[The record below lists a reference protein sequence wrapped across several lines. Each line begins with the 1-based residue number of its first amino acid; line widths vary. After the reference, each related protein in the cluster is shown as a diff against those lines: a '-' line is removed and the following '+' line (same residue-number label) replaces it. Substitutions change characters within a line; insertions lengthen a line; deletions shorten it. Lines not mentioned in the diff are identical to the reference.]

1 MALEKWAIP
10 QLSRLLPLDEESLKE
25 VIAYSASLPKDA
37 AAEHLKNLLGD
48 SAPALEFISTFNTRR
63 QAPASSAPA
72 TTSRPQEDLS
82 AGVPRPNHRPK
93 KKKNDFNKLPEVRRP
108 DDYGNVT
115 GAYLKRGEEDY
126 MSSRSSSKQRK
137 DPPLANALALDPT
150 PAALQAPMTGSASS
164 SNVPSRVS
172 TPKLPPSAA
181 GRLIS
186 DSNPPSRSVSPAPKQ
201 KTKVTITGG
210 TPMHGQSKALTDL
223 DSAIREL
230 EMQTNPSL
238 ALTAEQNAKRKCNCM
253 AQKHP
258 LLEASPNC
266 MNCGKII
273 CVKEGLGPCTFCNSP
288 LLSGADIQSM
298 IRILREERGKEK
310 QEVNNAAHKRAEVAK
325 APRPFSGSSQLNTPA
340 TSTPATSDDE
350 SEKLA
355 AAKVHRDKLLAF
367 QAQNARRTRIHDEA
381 ADFETTTAGLNMW
394 ATPAE
399 RAMQLKKQQKV
410 LREQEWNS
418 RPEWEKRKV
427 VASIDLVGGKVVRR
441 MAQAERPPSPTSD
454 DEDEGAML
462 PESSERPKLSNN
474 PLLGQLIR
482 PVAKMK
488 GSGKGKERAA
498 ERKAATWRRVQDD
511 NDDNE
516 QWILDGGL
524 LGANAG
530 TALAGEEPAYG

>member
-25 VIAYSASLPKDA
+25 IVAYSASLPKDA

-48 SAPALEFISTFNTRR
+48 SAQALEFISTFNTRR
-63 QAPASSAPA
+63 QAPATSALSS
-72 TTSRPQEDLS
+72 TTRRQEDRS
-82 AGVPRPNHRPK
+82 AGVPKPNQRAR

-115 GAYLKRGEEDY
+115 GAYLKKSEDDY

-137 DPPLANALALDPT
+137 ELALANTLALKPT
-150 PAALQAPMTGSASS
+150 PDALQAPFTSSASS

-186 DSNPPSRSVSPAPKQ
+186 DSKPTSRSTSPAAKP

-210 TPMHGQSKALTDL
+210 TPMHGQSKTLTDL

-230 EMQTNPSL
+230 EVQTNPSL
-238 ALTAEQNAKRKCNCM
+238 ALTPEQNAKRKCSCM
-253 AQKHP
+253 AQRHP

-266 MNCGKII
+266 LNCGKII
-273 CVKEGLGPCTFCNSP
+273 CVKEGLGPCTFCNAP
-288 LLSGADIQSM
+288 LLSSADIQSM

-310 QEVNNAAHKRAEVAK
+310 QEANNAAHRKAEVSK
-325 APRPFSGSSQLNTPA
+325 TPRPFSGSSHLNTPT
-340 TSTPATSDDE
+340 TSTPATSDSE
-350 SEKLA
+350 SERLS
-355 AAKVHRDKLLAF
+355 AAKTHRDKLLAF
-367 QAQNARRTRIHDEA
+367 QAQNAQRTRIHDEA
-381 ADFETTTAGLNMW
+381 ADFESTTAGLNMW

-410 LREQEWNS
+410 LREQEWNA

-441 MAQAERPPSPTSD
+441 MAQAERPPSPRSE
-454 DEDEGAML
+454 EDEEEDGVLEAAEK
-462 PESSERPKLSNN
+462 PSLSNN
-474 PLLGQLIR
+474 PLLGGLIR
-482 PVAKMK
+482 PVAKVER
-488 GSGKGKERAA
+488 GGKGKERAVA
-498 ERKAATWRRVQDD
+498 RKGPTWRKVQDY
-511 NDDNE
+511 NGDNE

-524 LGANAG
+524 HGANAG
-530 TALAGEEPAYG
+530 TSLAGEEPACG